1 MKELFRKV
9 KWASV
14 LLAMLLLSSTVYSDT
29 LGTENAPVSRISC
42 LMDIMQLLGYEE
54 EAQAQV
60 TTFYYSFDFFPMKDI
75 RHGSLTS
82 LEDGYVEVASFN
94 DIAYGRYYTKIEAQ
108 KLNDKNEKIWKQLRK
123 ERGYTRETLFTY
135 KPKARIFIDPQ
146 GNEIPEDLIWQYDD
160 RLYFRG
166 HETATVSECVA
177 FMVRGIKEDETFIDL
192 SLTWKY
198 AEQIGLIMK
207 TDSFYQ
213 KPDADLAKEDF
224 DTLLNRY
231 SKFVSTSEAS

>member
-9 KWASV
+9 KWTPV

-42 LMDIMQLLGYEE
+42 LMDVMQLLGYEE
-54 EAQAQV
+54 AAQKQM
-60 TTFYYSFDFFPMKDI
+60 TTCYYSFDFFPMKDI
-75 RHGSLTS
+75 RHGSLTD

-94 DIAYGRYYTKIEAQ
+94 GIAYGRYYTKIEAK
-108 KLNDKNEKIWKQLRK
+108 KLNNKNEKIWKQLRK

-135 KPKARIFIDPQ
+135 MPKACIFIDPQ

-166 HETATVSECVA
+166 RETATVSECVA

-231 SKFVSTSEAS
+231 SKFVSTSEAG

>member
-9 KWASV
+9 KWTPV

-42 LMDIMQLLGYEE
+42 LMDVMQLLGYEKA
-54 EAQAQV
+54 AQKQM
-60 TTFYYSFDFFPMKDI
+60 TTCYYSFDFFPMKDI
-75 RHGSLTS
+75 RHGSLTD
-82 LEDGYVEVASFN
+82 LEDGYVEIASFN
-94 DIAYGRYYTKIEAQ
+94 KKEW
-108 KLNDKNEKIWKQLRK
+108 EQLCK
-123 ERGYTRETLFTY
+123 DRGYTDGIVFTY
-135 KPKARIFIDPQ
+135 NPKKRCYIDPQ
-146 GNEIPEDLIWQYDD
+146 GKEILEDLVTQYDD
-160 RLYFRG
+160 RLYFCG
-166 HETATVSECVA
+166 YESVTVSECVA

-207 TDSFYQ
+207 TDSFDQ
-213 KPDADLAKEDF
+213 KPDADLAREDF

>member
-9 KWASV
+9 KWTPV

-29 LGTENAPVSRISC
+29 LGTENVSVSRISC
-42 LMDIMQLLGYEE
+42 LMDVMQLLGYEE

-75 RHGSLTS
+75 RHGYMTR

-135 KPKARIFIDPQ
+135 NRKAR
-146 GNEIPEDLIWQYDD
+146 
-160 RLYFRG
+160 
-166 HETATVSECVA
+166 
-177 FMVRGIKEDETFIDL
+177 K
-192 SLTWKY
+192 
-198 AEQIGLIMK
+198 
-207 TDSFYQ
+207 
-213 KPDADLAKEDF
+213 
-224 DTLLNRY
+224 
-231 SKFVSTSEAS
+231 